1 MAYSESNKDIIND
14 AESIEL
20 NTDIKETNDDPGSN
34 DVKEQT
40 DGRKE
45 NKMGVLPVNR
55 LLITMSLPMMAS
67 MLVQALYNI
76 VDSIFVARVAEDALT
91 AVSMAFPLQTLMIAL
106 AGGTGV
112 GINAILSK
120 SLGEKEYER
129 ANKAA
134 VNGVFLAAISFLLF
148 LIIGLT
154 VVRPFYMSQTGD
166 PEIIEYGVQ
175 YLTVVLTCSFG
186 IFGQFIFERLLT
198 STGRTLLTMIT
209 QGTGAIINLI
219 LDPILIFGL
228 IGAPKLGVTG
238 AAIATVCGQI
248 VAAVMACIFNIKK
261 NPDIHISFKGFKPD
275 GAMIGSIYKIGV
287 PSIIMQSIGSLMVYI
302 MNKILI
308 GFSSTAVA
316 VFGVYFKLQ
325 SFTFMPVFGLNNGM
339 IPIVAFNYGAQS
351 KKRMMKT
358 WRLAWIYATAIML
371 VGVALFESIP
381 QYLLLLFDAS
391 DDMLRIGTVA
401 LRIIGIHFPIAA
413 YCIVTGSMFQALGT
427 SVYSM
432 IVSIMR
438 QIVVLIPAAYL
449 LSLPGNVDYVW
460 WSFPIAELMS
470 AAATTFFFKRIYD
483 KTIKRI
489 GENNEV

>member
-1 MAYSESNKDIIND
+1 MAYKDSNINNTD
-14 AESIEL
+14 NTDNKEL
-20 NTDIKETNDDPGSN
+20 NNDINGSN
-34 DVKEQT
+34 DVKVQADE
-40 DGRKE
+40 RKE

-67 MLVQALYNI
+67 MLVQSLYNI
-76 VDSIFVARVAEDALT
+76 VDSIFVSRIAEDALT
-91 AVSMAFPLQTLMIAL
+91 AVSMAFPLQMLMIAL

-112 GINAILSK
+112 GINAILSR
-120 SLGEKEYER
+120 SLGEKEYDT

-134 VNGVFLAAISFLLF
+134 VNGIFLAALSYILF

-154 VVRPFYMSQTGD
+154 VVKPFYMGQTGD
-166 PEIIEYGVQ
+166 SEIIEYGVQ
-175 YLTVVLTCSFG
+175 YLTIVLSCSFG

-198 STGRTLLTMIT
+198 STGRTLLSMIT

-228 IGAPKLGVTG
+228 LGAPKLGVRG

-248 VAAVMACIFNIKK
+248 VAAILACILNIKK
-261 NPDIHISFKGFKPD
+261 NPDIHISFKGFRPD
-275 GAMIGSIYKIGV
+275 GRMIGNIYKIGV
-287 PSIIMQSIGSLMVYI
+287 PSIIMQAIGSVMVYI
-302 MNKILI
+302 LNKILI
-308 GFSSTAVA
+308 TFSSTAVA

-325 SFTFMPVFGLNNGM
+325 SFVFMPVFGMNNGM
-339 IPIVAFNYGAQS
+339 IPIVAYNYGAE
-351 KKRMMKT
+351 KKDRMMKT
-358 WRLAWIYATAIML
+358 WKLAWIYASAIML
-371 VGVALFESIP
+371 IGVIAFEAIP
-381 QYLLLLFDAS
+381 DVLLGFFDAS
-391 DDMLRIGTVA
+391 ADMTAMGRVA
-401 LRIIGIHFPIAA
+401 LRIIAVHFPIAA

-449 LSLPGNVDYVW
+449 LSLLGNVDFVW

-489 GENNEV
+489 GESSKAASNA

>member
-1 MAYSESNKDIIND
+1 MSYEKNDQKSEEIREEEWQEK
-14 AESIEL
+14 
-20 NTDIKETNDDPGSN
+20 KEKA
-34 DVKEQT
+34 VE
-40 DGRKE
+40 RE
-45 NKMGVLPVNR
+45 NKMGVLPINK

-76 VDSIFVARVAEDALT
+76 VDSIFVSRVAEDALT
-91 AVSMAFPLQTLMIAL
+91 AVSMAFPLQMLMIAL

-112 GINAILSK
+112 GINAILSRA
-120 SLGEKEYER
+120 LGEKEFDK
-129 ANKAA
+129 ANKTA
-134 VNGVFLAAISFLLF
+134 VNGIFLSVISYLLF
-148 LIIGLT
+148 LVIGLT
-154 VVRPFYMSQTGD
+154 VVKPFYMSQTMD

-175 YLTVVLTCSFG
+175 YLTIVLTCSFG

-198 STGRTLLTMIT
+198 STGRTLYTMIT

-219 LDPILIFGL
+219 MDPILIFGL
-228 IGAPKLGVTG
+228 LGAPKMGVAG
-238 AAIATVCGQI
+238 AAIATIIGQI
-248 VAAVMACIFNIKK
+248 VAAVLACIFNIKK

-275 GAMIGSIYKIGV
+275 GKLIGNIYKIGV

-325 SFTFMPVFGLNNGM
+325 SFVFMPVFGLNNGM
-339 IPIVAFNYGAQS
+339 IPIVAYNYGAE
-351 KKRMMKT
+351 KKDRMMKT
-358 WRLAWIYATAIML
+358 WKLAWIYATAIM
-371 VGVALFESIP
+371 VAGVAVVEAIP
-381 QYLLLLFDAS
+381 GVLLGFFDAS
-391 DDMLRIGTVA
+391 AEMTAMGTVA

-413 YCIVTGSMFQALGT
+413 YCIVTGSMFQALGV

-449 LSLPGNVDYVW
+449 LSLLGNVDYVW
-460 WSFPIAELMS
+460 WSFPIAEVMS
-470 AAATTFFFKRIYD
+470 AAVTTLFFKRIYE
-483 KTIKRI
+483 KTIKHI
-489 GENNEV
+489 GNN

>member
-1 MAYSESNKDIIND
+1 MFYEKND
-14 AESIEL
+14 QNLEEIREEEWQEK
-20 NTDIKETNDDPGSN
+20 KEKA
-34 DVKEQT
+34 VE
-40 DGRKE
+40 RE
-45 NKMGVLPVNR
+45 NKMGVLPINK

-76 VDSIFVARVAEDALT
+76 VDSIFVSRVAEDALT
-91 AVSMAFPLQTLMIAL
+91 AVSMAFPLQMLMIAL

-112 GINAILSK
+112 GINAILSRA
-120 SLGEKEYER
+120 LGEKEFDK
-129 ANKAA
+129 ANKTA
-134 VNGVFLAAISFLLF
+134 VNGIFLSVISYLLF
-148 LIIGLT
+148 LVIGLT
-154 VVRPFYMSQTGD
+154 VVKPFYMSQTTD

-175 YLTVVLTCSFG
+175 YLTIVLTCSFG

-198 STGRTLLTMIT
+198 STGRTLYTMIT

-228 IGAPKLGVTG
+228 LGAPKMGVAG
-238 AAIATVCGQI
+238 AALATIIGQI
-248 VAAVMACIFNIKK
+248 VAALLACIFNIKK

-275 GAMIGSIYKIGV
+275 GKLIGNIYKIGV

-325 SFTFMPVFGLNNGM
+325 SFVFMPVFGLNNGM
-339 IPIVAFNYGAQS
+339 IPIVAYNYGAE
-351 KKRMMKT
+351 KKDRMMKT
-358 WRLAWIYATAIML
+358 WKLAWIYATAIM
-371 VGVALFESIP
+371 VAGVAVVEAIP
-381 QYLLLLFDAS
+381 GVLLGFFDAS
-391 DDMLRIGTVA
+391 AEMTVMGTVA

-413 YCIVTGSMFQALGT
+413 YCIVTGSMFQALGV

-449 LSLPGNVDYVW
+449 LSLLGNVDYVW
-460 WSFPIAELMS
+460 WSFPIAEVMS
-470 AAATTFFFKRIYD
+470 AAVTTFFFKRIYE
-483 KTIKRI
+483 KTIKHI
-489 GENNEV
+489 GNN

>member
-1 MAYSESNKDIIND
+1 MSYEKNDQKSEEIREEEWQEK
-14 AESIEL
+14 
-20 NTDIKETNDDPGSN
+20 KEKA
-34 DVKEQT
+34 VE
-40 DGRKE
+40 RE
-45 NKMGVLPVNR
+45 NKMGVLPINK

-76 VDSIFVARVAEDALT
+76 VDSIFVSRVAEDALT
-91 AVSMAFPLQTLMIAL
+91 AVSMAFPLQMLMIAL

-112 GINAILSK
+112 GINAILSRA
-120 SLGEKEYER
+120 LGEKEFDK
-129 ANKAA
+129 ANKTA
-134 VNGVFLAAISFLLF
+134 VNGIFLSVISYLLF
-148 LIIGLT
+148 LVIGLT
-154 VVRPFYMSQTGD
+154 VVKPFYMSQTTD

-175 YLTVVLTCSFG
+175 YLTIVLTCSFG

-198 STGRTLLTMIT
+198 STGRTLYTMIT

-228 IGAPKLGVTG
+228 LGAPKMGVAG
-238 AAIATVCGQI
+238 AAIATIIGQI
-248 VAAVMACIFNIKK
+248 VAAVLACIFNIKK

-275 GAMIGSIYKIGV
+275 GKLIGNIYKIGV

-325 SFTFMPVFGLNNGM
+325 SFVFMPVFGLNNGM
-339 IPIVAFNYGAQS
+339 IPIVAYNYGAE
-351 KKRMMKT
+351 KKDRMMKT
-358 WRLAWIYATAIML
+358 WKLAWIYATAIM
-371 VGVALFESIP
+371 VAGVAVVEAIP
-381 QYLLLLFDAS
+381 GVLLGFFDAS
-391 DDMLRIGTVA
+391 AEMTAMGTVA

-413 YCIVTGSMFQALGT
+413 YCIVTGSMFQALGV

-449 LSLPGNVDYVW
+449 LSLLGNVDYVW

-470 AAATTFFFKRIYD
+470 AAVTTFFFKRIYE
-483 KTIKRI
+483 KTIKHI
-489 GENNEV
+489 GNN